1 MKKLTKIY
9 KDYGSITKETI
20 MKVWDMDYRQ
30 LAENSRARNRIA
42 GKNITKGR
50 APRCR
55 MYSRAEYY
63 TLLAEINME
72 KEKYESALIDL
83 NTALNI
89 YDNDYSFFGDDCLHI
104 GAVQERKIRVW
115 KEKFPN
121 KPYMPANEDIIDK
134 NVILFDR
141 VNVLMKLGEYQAAIE
156 DISAILTSEDYED
169 FKLYNE
175 DDIILKRYLLD
186 AYIKTAQYEEALKVC
201 DQLDKQVSVNEGE
214 KLDLVKSIIYEK
226 MEDYEEAYE
235 CVDYIYCKDDR
246 YIKKLKEERKSFLI
260 NYVGN
265 NFEAIIKKYEKEN
278 NFEKAQKIFSF
289 LHSRILDVLSSGETT
304 DNAKLKDKVRKL
316 QLREAKMLEN
326 CEAYEELL
334 DYLYDLKEVNNI
346 QIQDYAVKKIAEI
359 EAKVKDV

>member
-1 MKKLTKIY
+1 MRRRKMKDLNKIHENY
-9 KDYGSITKETI
+9 KDITREKI
-20 MKVWDMDYRQ
+20 MQAWEMDYRQ
-30 LAENSRARNRIA
+30 LPENSRARSRIM
-42 GKNITKGR
+42 GKFMSIGR

-72 KEKYESALIDL
+72 KEKYENALVDL

-89 YDNDYSFFGDDCLHI
+89 YDNDMIFCD
-104 GAVQERKIRVW
+104 ERNIRGGL
-115 KEKFPN
+115 FR
-121 KPYMPANEDIIDK
+121 K
-134 NVILFDR
+134 NNMYDRNVISITDILFDQ

-156 DISAILTSEDYED
+156 DILAILTSKDYED

-235 CVDYIYCKDDR
+235 CVDYIYCKDDG

-260 NYVGN
+260 NYVEN

-278 NFEKAQKIFSF
+278 NFEKAQKIFNF
-289 LHSRILDVLSSGETT
+289 LNSRISDILLDVETT
-304 DNAKLKDKVRKL
+304 DNAKLKDKLHKL
-316 QLREAKMLEN
+316 QLREAEMFEN
-326 CEAYEELL
+326 CKAYEELL
-334 DYLYDLKEVNNI
+334 DYLYDLKDVNNI
-346 QIQDYAVKKIAEI
+346 QIQEYAVKKIAEI
-359 EAKVKDV
+359 EAKVEDV